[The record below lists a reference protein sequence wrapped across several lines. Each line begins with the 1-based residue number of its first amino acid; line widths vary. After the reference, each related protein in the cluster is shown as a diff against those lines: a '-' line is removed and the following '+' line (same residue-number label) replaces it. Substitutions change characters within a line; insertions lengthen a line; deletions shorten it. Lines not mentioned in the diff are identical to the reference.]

1 MNVLS
6 IKDLGKIGRDEPLFS
21 GVTFGLNSGEKAALI
36 GRNGC
41 GKSTLLACIAG
52 TLTSEEGS
60 IVTAK
65 ECGISFLPQNP
76 AFNPQDTIRDHIF
89 KSESSKLKVIQQYE
103 EVCQKL
109 ASTDSQDAKT
119 SAQLQDQ
126 LNQLFEEMTQR
137 DLWNYESQIK
147 QILTTLGITDLTPTM
162 GSLSGGM
169 AKKVALAQV
178 LIDDTGLLLLDEPTN
193 QLDVQSIAWLE
204 EYLRTTERAVLMVT
218 HDRYFLDNV
227 CSSIYELARKRI
239 KLYTGN
245 YSQYLEKKATEA
257 EIEANT
263 EKRIESVLRT
273 EREWLLRG
281 PQARGT
287 KARARVDAIHRMINR
302 EKFAA
307 DKGFTFEVAGRRL
320 GGTILELENVSKNW
334 PKPNGSSQNILKDFS
349 YIFRKGERL
358 GIFGG
363 NGTGKSTLLNLLT
376 GSLEPDSGTIKTGVN
391 TVFGYYQQNP
401 QLEMAKEGCHVPTVL
416 ECIQEAAEIITLN
429 NGKTLSATRLLEQFG
444 FEGRIQYSA
453 VTNLS
458 GGEMKRLYLVRL
470 LMGNPNFL
478 VLDEPTNDFDIF
490 TLSILESFLEGYS
503 GCLVV
508 VSHDRCFMDK
518 TVDTLLILDGSGM
531 VSGFVGT
538 CSEYLDFL
546 KQEEKKQSSVENP
559 SKAKSTSEA
568 QAPGDAKSSTEAQ
581 SSKEEASGAKPS
593 ASTATVRRRTYK
605 EQQEYQALEEQI
617 MELEERKD
625 ELEALLSGGETDFS
639 KLGELTEEYNALTAK
654 LEAAYLRW
662 EELAELKDY

>member
-1 MNVLS
+1 MLS

-76 AFNPQDTIRDHIF
+76 AYNPLDTIRDHIF

-109 ASTDSQDAKT
+109 ATTDSQDAKA
-119 SAQLQDQ
+119 SSQLQDQ
-126 LNQLFEEMTQR
+126 LDQLSEEMTQR

-147 QILTTLGITDLTPTM
+147 QILTTLGITDLAPTM

-169 AKKVALAQV
+169 IKKVALAQV

-320 GGTILELENVSKNW
+320 GGTILELENVSKDW
-334 PKPNGSSQNILKDFS
+334 PRPDGSKKTILKDFS

-401 QLEMAKEGCHVPTVL
+401 QMEMAKEGCHIPTVL
-416 ECIQEAAEIITLN
+416 EYIQEAAEVITLN

-444 FEGRIQYSA
+444 FEGRIQYST

-490 TLSILESFLEGYS
+490 TLSILESFLEGYG

-518 TVDTLLILDGSGM
+518 TVDTMLILDGSGM

-546 KQEEKKQSSVENP
+546 KQEEKKQLSKEASSKESP
-559 SKAKSTSEA
+559 AKAKSTSEV
-568 QAPGDAKSSTEAQ
+568 QATTEAQ
-581 SSKEEASGAKPS
+581 ASKEDT
-593 ASTATVRRRTYK
+593 STAKAPASATTVRRRTYK
-605 EQQEYQALEEQI
+605 EQQEYQSLEEQI
-617 MELEERKD
+617 MEDEERKE
-625 ELEALLSGGETDFS
+625 ELESLLSGGETDFS
-639 KLGELTEEYNALTAK
+639 KLGGLTEEYNALTAK
-654 LEAAYLRW
+654 LEASYLRW

>member
-1 MNVLS
+1 MLS
-6 IKDLGKIGRDEPLFS
+6 IKDLSKIGRDEPLFS

-109 ASTDSQDAKT
+109 ASTDSQEAKT

-334 PKPNGSSQNILKDFS
+334 PKPNGNSQNILKDFS

-416 ECIQEAAEIITLN
+416 EYIQEAAEVITLN

-559 SKAKSTSEA
+559 SKAKSSSEA

-617 MELEERKD
+617 MESEERKD

-639 KLGELTEEYNALTAK
+639 KLGELTEEYNALTTK

>member
-1 MNVLS
+1 MLS

-109 ASTDSQDAKT
+109 ASTDSQEAKT

-334 PKPNGSSQNILKDFS
+334 PKPNGNSQNILKDFS

-416 ECIQEAAEIITLN
+416 EYIQEAAEVITLN

-559 SKAKSTSEA
+559 SKAKSSSEA

-617 MELEERKD
+617 MESEERKD

-639 KLGELTEEYNALTAK
+639 KLGELTEEYNALTTK

>member
-334 PKPNGSSQNILKDFS
+334 LRPDGSKQNILKDFS

-376 GSLEPDSGTIKTGVN
+376 GSLVPDSGTIKTGVN

-401 QLEMAKEGCHVPTVL
+401 QMEMAKEGCHVPTVL
-416 ECIQEAAEIITLN
+416 EYIQEAAEVITLN

-490 TLSILESFLEGYS
+490 TLSILESFLEGYG

-518 TVDTLLILDGSGM
+518 TVDTMLILDGSGM

-546 KQEEKKQSSVENP
+546 KQEEKKQLSKEASSKESP
-559 SKAKSTSEA
+559 AKAKSTSEVQTITEV
-568 QAPGDAKSSTEAQ
+568 QA
-581 SSKEEASGAKPS
+581 SKEDTSPAKAPASA
-593 ASTATVRRRTYK
+593 ATVRRRTYK
-605 EQQEYQALEEQI
+605 EQQEYQSLEEQI
-617 MELEERKD
+617 MEAEERKE

-639 KLGELTEEYNALTAK
+639 KLGGLTEEYNALTAK
-654 LEAAYLRW
+654 LEASYLRW
-662 EELAELKDY
+662 EELAELKEY

>member
-1 MNVLS
+1 MLS

-76 AFNPQDTIRDHIF
+76 AFNPHDTIRDHIF

-119 SAQLQDQ
+119 SAQLQEQ

-416 ECIQEAAEIITLN
+416 EYIQEAAEVITLN

-568 QAPGDAKSSTEAQ
+568 QAPGDAKSPTEAQ
-581 SSKEEASGAKPS
+581 SSKEEASGTKPS

-605 EQQEYQALEEQI
+605 EQQEYQTLEEQI

>member
-1 MNVLS
+1 MLS

-89 KSESSKLKVIQQYE
+89 KSENSKLKVIQQYE

-119 SAQLQDQ
+119 SAQLQEQ

-416 ECIQEAAEIITLN
+416 EYIQEAAEVITLN

-546 KQEEKKQSSVENP
+546 KQEEKKQSSVENS
-559 SKAKSTSEA
+559 SKAKSSSEA

-593 ASTATVRRRTYK
+593 APTATVRRRTYK

>member
-1 MNVLS
+1 MLS

-76 AFNPQDTIRDHIF
+76 AFNPHDTIRDHIF

-416 ECIQEAAEIITLN
+416 EYIQEAAEVITLN

-546 KQEEKKQSSVENP
+546 KQEEKKQSSVGNP
-559 SKAKSTSEA
+559 SKAKSSSEA
-568 QAPGDAKSSTEAQ
+568 QALGDAKSSTEAQ
-581 SSKEEASGAKPS
+581 ASKEEASGAKPS

>member
-1 MNVLS
+1 MLS

-119 SAQLQDQ
+119 SAQLQNQ

-416 ECIQEAAEIITLN
+416 EYIQEAAEVITLN

-546 KQEEKKQSSVENP
+546 KQEEKKQSSVENS
-559 SKAKSTSEA
+559 SKAKSSSEA

-593 ASTATVRRRTYK
+593 APTATVRRRTYK

-617 MELEERKD
+617 MESEERKD

>member
-1 MNVLS
+1 MLS

-119 SAQLQDQ
+119 SAQLQEQ

-416 ECIQEAAEIITLN
+416 EYIQEAAEVITLN

-518 TVDTLLILDGSGM
+518 TVDTMLILDGSGM

-568 QAPGDAKSSTEAQ
+568 QAPGDAKSPTEAQ
-581 SSKEEASGAKPS
+581 SSKEEASGAKPA

>member
-1 MNVLS
+1 MLS

-76 AFNPQDTIRDHIF
+76 AYNPLDTIRDHIF

-109 ASTDSQDAKT
+109 SASDKLDSKA

-126 LNQLFEEMTQR
+126 LDQLSEEMTQR

-334 PKPNGSSQNILKDFS
+334 PRPDGSKQNILKDFS

-363 NGTGKSTLLNLLT
+363 NGTGKSTLLNILT

-401 QLEMAKEGCHVPTVL
+401 QMEMAKEGCHVPTVL
-416 ECIQEAAEIITLN
+416 EYIQEAAEVITLN

-490 TLSILESFLEGYS
+490 TLSILESFLEGYG

-518 TVDTLLILDGSGM
+518 TVDTMLILDGSGM

-546 KQEEKKQSSVENP
+546 KQEEKKQLSKEASSKESP
-559 SKAKSTSEA
+559 AKAKSTSEV
-568 QAPGDAKSSTEAQ
+568 QASTEAQ
-581 SSKEEASGAKPS
+581 ASKEDT
-593 ASTATVRRRTYK
+593 STAKAPASATTVRRRTYK
-605 EQQEYQALEEQI
+605 EQQEYQSLEEQI
-617 MELEERKD
+617 MEAEERKE

-639 KLGELTEEYNALTAK
+639 KLGNLTEEYNALTAK
-654 LEAAYLRW
+654 LEASYLRW

>member
-1 MNVLS
+1 MLS

-109 ASTDSQDAKT
+109 ASTDSQEAKT

-416 ECIQEAAEIITLN
+416 EYIQEAAEVITLN

-546 KQEEKKQSSVENP
+546 KQEEKKQSSVENS
-559 SKAKSTSEA
+559 SKAKSSSEA

-593 ASTATVRRRTYK
+593 APTATVRRRTYK

-617 MELEERKD
+617 MESEERKD